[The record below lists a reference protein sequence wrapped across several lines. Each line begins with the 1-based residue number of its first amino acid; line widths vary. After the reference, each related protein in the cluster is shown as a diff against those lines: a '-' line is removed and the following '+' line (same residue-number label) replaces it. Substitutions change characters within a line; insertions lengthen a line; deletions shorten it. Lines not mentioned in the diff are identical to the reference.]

1 MHPVCVINRLETA
14 KQSLAKIKTLQ
25 RWDWPESAKAGWRWH
40 RNKICELAFISC
52 VCLIWSNG
60 QIKSGFEGWQCNV
73 TVPKTKST
81 FLQKCGEVIT
91 IFLQFF
97 SSVFIYVNI
106 FIVDFFIVKIKYDN
120 FWNYT
125 EVLVFWFFLQS
136 AFCDIVIETGLTS
149 PCKISKVYS
158 SGLLVG
164 HKWVVLNL

>member
-25 RWDWPESAKAGWRWH
+25 GWDWPESAKAGWRWH

-73 TVPKTKST
+73 TVSKTKST

-106 FIVDFFIVKIKYDN
+106 FIVDFFFIVKIKYDN

-125 EVLVFWFFLQS
+125 EVLVIFFCRVH
-136 AFCDIVIETGLTS
+136 FVIIVIETGLTS